1 MPTSRLRAPLLRGA
15 CALALSL
22 GLTLGCARTPEDEPA
37 GTPVPYELIA
47 HGVDRAA
54 LSTVERRGF
63 DLYVR
68 DIAASRA
75 TNAAIAA
82 LAGRERARGD
92 IAGWIVVPYE
102 QGFLVRFV
110 TQTEQSVIDVS
121 VDPFSALAPYVVENE
136 PSKALSPRET
146 AMWRARQLAIEEP
159 IARCSDRY
167 NTVVLPESDRDDSDW
182 LVYLIAVAMD
192 PTHFMVG
199 GHHRI
204 RVDATGG
211 RVLEQFAFSRGCM
224 SPEYEP
230 RSAGFVVTHLVS
242 SEPVETQVYLSL
254 LHGMRLFVATT
265 EPKQLWSIDKG
276 LVRRVED

>member
-1 MPTSRLRAPLLRGA
+1 MRTRRRSARSLRAVL
-15 CALALSL
+15 ALALSSAL
-22 GLTLGCARTPEDEPA
+22 LLACADTPEREPA

-47 HGVDRAA
+47 HDVDRAA

-75 TNAAIAA
+75 TNAALQA

-102 QGFLVRFV
+102 RGFLVRFI
-110 TQTEQSVIDVS
+110 TQAEESVIDVS
-121 VDPFSALAPYVVENE
+121 VDPFGALAPYVVENE
-136 PSKALSPRET
+136 PGKALSPRET
-146 AMWRARQLAIEEP
+146 SMWRARQLAIQQP
-159 IARCSDRY
+159 IGRCSDRY
-167 NTVVLPESDRDDSDW
+167 NTVVLSESDRDDSDW
-182 LVYLIAVAMD
+182 LVYLIAAAMD

-204 RVDATGG
+204 RVDAAGS
-211 RVLEQFAFSRGCM
+211 RVVEQFAFSKGCM
-224 SPEYEP
+224 SPEYDP

-254 LHGMRLFVATT
+254 LHGITLYVAIS
-265 EPKQLWSIDKG
+265 EPKQLWSIENG
-276 LVRRVED
+276 RIRRVED